1 LSFGPEADWKG
12 VRQPPVGP
20 YFNFAYF
27 EFRPRRAKEVAM
39 PDWHILDEAV
49 VGESN
54 PSLFERLVFEPEDA
68 IWRRLWELSKNP
80 DGPLE
85 L

>member
-1 LSFGPEADWKG
+1 
-12 VRQPPVGP
+12 
-20 YFNFAYF
+20 
-27 EFRPRRAKEVAM
+27 M